1 VIDHA
6 EGQRQPVP
14 TVVPVDDSIHLRI
27 DVWSVTGNHR
37 TLSDWGGMMAL
48 DDEPRA
54 LVALLAMALLLY
66 LTAWFAEGPVS
77 EEIVEGTPEAAMRLP

>member
-1 VIDHA
+1 
-6 EGQRQPVP
+6 
-14 TVVPVDDSIHLRI
+14 
-27 DVWSVTGNHR
+27 
-37 TLSDWGGMMAL
+37 MMAL